1 MTEQELINLLTDN
14 IQFQLRHANY
24 TRAVEIR
31 NFSRMIATGEGQDEE
46 VTRYRRFED
55 ETLKKQRKRLYNPL
69 TKYALAR
76 PRKYWKKMFRVEGIR
91 RRIEAPD
98 ETAVKELENMFYN
111 FMPGESLEQWQ
122 NRVVEYLGVVD
133 PNAWILYER
142 NDERGADGLISKTS
156 VYPVIISSVDALNYE
171 KKYGALQWLLFRTIT
186 IEHTVKSGYRQDRLL
201 ENYYL
206 YAPGMIVRAREVGE
220 KTIQEPGEVSMD
232 IPVYSAPD
240 AEATT
245 SPFYEKVPSATG
257 AARNAKPPTA
267 TQPANRT
274 FYISTI
280 QNGTTE
286 VPAEC
291 VGAYMDEVSGS
302 DVFVAWFDPAEDVF
316 RDLIRDKSVSDV
328 LKIVY
333 AYPKTWEF
341 TQRCR
346 HVSVDMG
353 VCDGGY
359 YSGIIDEHHRCQSC
373 NGTGIS
379 ANFTTEQETLQIPLP
394 EDPRAMLEL
403 AKLSFTQP
411 VDISLLQHVDA
422 SVETAEKRIMAAVFD
437 SGLYQKPTNSQ
448 TRTATEVNAE
458 MDGISDVLHPFGA
471 LLSRHFELAY
481 RVAAQYREIQ
491 NFTVDHSFPDD
502 LKIETLAY
510 MVAAFDDIKK
520 SGVGY
525 EAIAAQRKRIFQ
537 KQFEGSPDVQ
547 KRIEARYRF
556 LPFDD
561 KTPEDV
567 SFVLSAL
574 SPTDNTRVLWTYWL
588 QIFDEIEEQYAAF
601 PDMEYGRQREIV
613 DAKVQEF
620 KQKMTLAGDVVPVS
634 ATEPP
639 SFNQVIP
646 GVAGAQ

>member
-31 NFSRMIATGEGQDEE
+31 NFSRMITTGEGQGDE

-55 ETLKKQRKRLYNPL
+55 KTLKEQRKRLYNPL

-91 RRIEAPD
+91 RKIEAPD
-98 ETAVKELENMFYN
+98 ENAVKELEDSFYN

-142 NDERGADGLISKTS
+142 NDERDSDGMIRSTR
-156 VYPVIISSVDALNYE
+156 VYPVIVSSVDALNYE
-171 KKYGALQWLLFRTIT
+171 KEFGVLRWLLFRTIT
-186 IEHTVKSGYRQDRLL
+186 IEHTIQNGYRADRLL

-220 KTIQEPGEVSMD
+220 KTVMEAGEVSID
-232 IPVYSAPD
+232 IPVYAAHDGS
-240 AEATT
+240 ETK
-245 SPFYEKVPSATG
+245 SPYYEKTPSATG
-257 AARNAKPPTA
+257 AARNAQPPTV
-267 TQPANRT
+267 TQPVNRT
-274 FYISTI
+274 FYLSTI

-291 VGAYMDEVSGS
+291 VGAYMDEVSGT
-302 DVFVAWFDPAEDVF
+302 DVYVAWFDPAEDVF
-316 RDLIRDKSVSDV
+316 RDLIRDKSISDV
-328 LKIVY
+328 LRIVY

-341 TQRCR
+341 TKRCT
-346 HVSVDMG
+346 HVDEEMG
-353 VCDGGY
+353 MCEHGY
-359 YSGIIDEHHRCQSC
+359 YGGVYNERNRCHNC
-373 NGTGIS
+373 NGTGIP

-394 EDPRAMLEL
+394 ENPAEMLEL

-411 VDISLLQHVDA
+411 VDISLLTHIDTGI
-422 SVETAEKRIMAAVFD
+422 ETAEKRIMAAVFD

-448 TRTATEVNAE
+448 TRTATEVNTE
-458 MDGISDVLHPFGA
+458 MEGISDVLHPFCEV
-471 LLSRHFELAY
+471 LSRHFEKAY
-481 RVAAQYREIQ
+481 RVGAQYREIQ
-491 NFTVDHSFPDD
+491 NFTVDHSFPEDK
-502 LKIETLAY
+502 KIEDLAT
-510 MVAAFDDIKK
+510 MVAAFNEIRDL
-520 SGVGY
+520 GVGY
-525 EAIAAQRKRIFQ
+525 EAIAAQRLRVFQ

-547 KRIEARYRF
+547 KRIAARYRF

-561 KTPEDV
+561 KTPEDQAFILA
-567 SFVLSAL
+567 SL
-574 SPTDNTRVLWTYWL
+574 SPSDDTRVLWTYWL
-588 QIFDEIEEQYAAF
+588 QIFEEIEEEDPAF
-601 PDMEYGRQREIV
+601 PDKSYAAQKLVVGN
-613 DAKVQEF
+613 KVQEF
-620 KQKMTLAGDVVPVS
+620 KSKMALAGDVVPVS

-639 SFNQVIP
+639 NFNSDIP
-646 GVAGAQ
+646 GIAGAQ